1 MLPGAS
7 AARTR
12 RHSPSAVSSDVF
24 RRGSCRSDHTPD
36 RQVRSVVKRTGAAMP
51 AALFPVLPLPEKA
64 AGMGYC
70 RHEKDLPA
78 LRLYDRSH
86 FSRLEIELSVNSW
99 YVGSNPTLSAIFC
112 KPLIFRGLF
121 CELAAARIHRLASRI
136 TSPLECA
143 FVPLRQAALAARPAQ
158 TPQSWDHSHARG
170 KNACERRT
178 HGVIA

>member
-78 LRLYDRSH
+78 LRLYDRNH
-86 FSRLEIELSVNSW
+86 FSRLRRGSEAGRNALDSKSSYRLIAGTWVRIPPSPPFIFKLLIYNTLYLMEPHCTLGYVSGIQVRLLYVFSSQSTAGLS
-99 YVGSNPTLSAIFC
+99 PTY
-112 KPLIFRGLF
+112 
-121 CELAAARIHRLASRI
+121 RL
-136 TSPLECA
+136 
-143 FVPLRQAALAARPAQ
+143 
-158 TPQSWDHSHARG
+158 
-170 KNACERRT
+170 
-178 HGVIA
+178 

>member
-51 AALFPVLPLPEKA
+51 AALFPGLPLPEKA

-78 LRLYDRSH
+78 LRLYDRNH
-86 FSRLEIELSVNSW
+86 FSHLRRGSEAGRNALDSKSSYRLIAGTWVRIPPSPPFMPCLAPPDARNEALVFSRAGGPAFQEGRSAFLLGAFLPFRQRPSFS
-99 YVGSNPTLSAIFC
+99 GASSSAILC
-112 KPLIFRGLF
+112 R
-121 CELAAARIHRLASRI
+121 AA
-136 TSPLECA
+136 
-143 FVPLRQAALAARPAQ
+143 
-158 TPQSWDHSHARG
+158 
-170 KNACERRT
+170 
-178 HGVIA
+178 

>member
-78 LRLYDRSH
+78 LRLYDRNH
-86 FSRLEIELSVNSW
+86 FSHLRRGSEAGRNALDSKSSYRLIAGTWVRIPPPPPFKEIS
-99 YVGSNPTLSAIFC
+99 GCCTQC
-112 KPLIFRGLF
+112 
-121 CELAAARIHRLASRI
+121 AAAS
-136 TSPLECA
+136 SFMPLLPP
-143 FVPLRQAALAARPAQ
+143 VGDKRQTHSTAALTAFLNAA
-158 TPQSWDHSHARG
+158 
-170 KNACERRT
+170 
-178 HGVIA
+178 

>member
-1 MLPGAS
+1 MS
-7 AARTR
+7 FDEVWNEINT
-12 RHSPSAVSSDVF
+12 
-24 RRGSCRSDHTPD
+24 
-36 RQVRSVVKRTGAAMP
+36 
-51 AALFPVLPLPEKA
+51 LF
-64 AGMGYC
+64 YII
-70 RHEKDLPA
+70 
-78 LRLYDRSH
+78 S
-86 FSRLEIELSVNSW
+86 LSE
-99 YVGSNPTLSAIFC
+99 SNPTLSAIFC

-170 KNACERRT
+170 KNARERRT

>member
-78 LRLYDRSH
+78 LRLYDRNH
-86 FSRLEIELSVNSW
+86 FSHLRRGSEAGRNALDSKSSYRLIAGTWVRIPPSPPEKRPIRSRQVPKCLAGFVFLFPIVPSI
-99 YVGSNPTLSAIFC
+99 PIRTLSISAHGWYR
-112 KPLIFRGLF
+112 PR
-121 CELAAARIHRLASRI
+121 
-136 TSPLECA
+136 
-143 FVPLRQAALAARPAQ
+143 VPPF
-158 TPQSWDHSHARG
+158 HARLYHPM
-170 KNACERRT
+170 ESL
-178 HGVIA
+178 

>member
-86 FSRLEIELSVNSW
+86 FSRLRR
-99 YVGSNPTLSAIFC
+99 GSEAGRNALDS
-112 KPLIFRGLF
+112 KSSYRLIAGTWV
-121 CELAAARIHRLASRI
+121 RIPPSPPFTH
-136 TSPLECA
+136 SPLFSTA
-143 FVPLRQAALAARPAQ
+143 VFL
-158 TPQSWDHSHARG
+158 
-170 KNACERRT
+170 CERLCCEYPWRCRHAFPPARKNT
-178 HGVIA
+178 ER

>member
-78 LRLYDRSH
+78 LRLYDRNH
-86 FSRLEIELSVNSW
+86 FSHLRRGSEAGRNALDSKSSYRLIAGTWVRIPPSPPDIYPPWFGTVKKVISGKGLCETDC
-99 YVGSNPTLSAIFC
+99 PT
-112 KPLIFRGLF
+112 K
-121 CELAAARIHRLASRI
+121 RINRHRHPPFL
-136 TSPLECA
+136 
-143 FVPLRQAALAARPAQ
+143 
-158 TPQSWDHSHARG
+158 
-170 KNACERRT
+170 
-178 HGVIA
+178 GVFQGVH